1 MTKMLI
7 GTNETNEFDI
17 KSMFGVIHAN
27 LQLKFFLKKFIRKTH
42 IHYNYYFELKMIVER
57 IFP

>member
-7 GTNETNEFDI
+7 VTNETNEFDI

-27 LQLKFFLKKFIRKTH
+27 LQLKFFLKK
-42 IHYNYYFELKMIVER
+42 IHLSDSHSL
-57 IFP
+57 